1 MKKIGVWQ
9 FDFGT
14 VRLYNAD
21 VSDTLLRESGDVVSF
36 LGYIEVEAP
45 KKTVTKEVACI
56 AWHGTGAIGN
66 IPPNAKNVR
75 ILFDVEE

>member
-1 MKKIGVWQ
+1 MKKELWVNQWGM
-9 FDFGT
+9 
-14 VRLYNAD
+14 LAD
-21 VSDTLLRESGDVVSF
+21 RGGHTFTL
-36 LGYIEVEAP
+36 LGYIEVEEP

-56 AWHGTGAIGN
+56 AWHANGALGR